1 MGYEQKHKSVVSSK
15 TWTFFNVKC
24 RSSSKSYAASKQVLD
39 FFFFWFIKK
48 TYIYFAPQKSITY
61 ITRYC
66 ETIIKLFYYFP
77 TASSQK
83 KKKKKK

>member
-39 FFFFWFIKK
+39 FFFLLVYKENIHIFRTTEKHHIH
-48 TYIYFAPQKSITY
+48 Y
-61 ITRYC
+61 
-66 ETIIKLFYYFP
+66 
-77 TASSQK
+77 
-83 KKKKKK
+83 